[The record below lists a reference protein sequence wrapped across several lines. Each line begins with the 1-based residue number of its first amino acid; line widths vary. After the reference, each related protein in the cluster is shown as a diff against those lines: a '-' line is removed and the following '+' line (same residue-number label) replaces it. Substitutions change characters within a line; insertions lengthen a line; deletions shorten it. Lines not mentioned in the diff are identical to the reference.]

1 MTLGG
6 KIFLILCFLFLFL
19 RIYYSNK
26 LENRKRRRISIIA
39 RIIGG
44 VYSSF
49 VIFPILKSG
58 NNIWERKM
66 IRNANIATLLFWIFF
81 LLAVFSSFI

>member
-58 NNIWERKM
+58 NNIWERQM
-66 IRNANIATLLFWIFF
+66 NLFKRVVGGIFF